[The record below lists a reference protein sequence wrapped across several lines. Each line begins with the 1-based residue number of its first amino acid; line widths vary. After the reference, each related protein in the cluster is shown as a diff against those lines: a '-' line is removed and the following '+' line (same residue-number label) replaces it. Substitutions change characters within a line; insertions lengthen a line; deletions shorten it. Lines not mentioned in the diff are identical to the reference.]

1 MNPCN
6 FNALEDRG
14 LVYDFLL
21 RGDADVE
28 VNLDFATEATWDS
41 NLFIIVFNIACGVL
55 GVNIFNE
62 LIQCVL
68 LQVGLQIVCGV
79 IDHSLD

>member
-1 MNPCN
+1 MNPCD
-6 FNALEDRG
+6 FNALEDRR

-28 VNLDFATEATWDS
+28 VNLNFATEATWDS
-41 NLFIIVFNIACGVL
+41 NLFIIVFNIACCIL
-55 GVNIFNE
+55 RVNIFNE
-62 LIQCVL
+62 LIQCVF